1 MDAILD
7 VNIDPDA
14 GSGNPFRRGS
24 SGQQHNYTVNVGGP
38 SGQANHVNFD
48 DTPLAWIIYRIH
60 VANRFLEPSHL
71 VAQQPSL
78 PSSSAFR
85 IHPSKRCQPT
95 S

>member
-1 MDAILD
+1 
-7 VNIDPDA
+7 
-14 GSGNPFRRGS
+14 
-24 SGQQHNYTVNVGGP
+24 
-38 SGQANHVNFD
+38 VNFD

-60 VANRFLEPSHL
+60 VANRVLEPSHL